1 MLLVLV
7 HGGFEFMVE
16 VHMAQEASVNIVKQ
30 RDVRSGRT
38 HAEAM
43 LFLGNCRKRLK
54 QRCKAD

>member
-1 MLLVLV
+1 
-7 HGGFEFMVE
+7 MVE
-16 VHMAQEASVNIVKQ
+16 VHMAQEAPVNIVKQ